1 MRAKSWKSLLLKVRH
16 LTVELDDHRDVLTQC
31 LPEFDRL
38 VRAAAG
44 ETVSPSPPSESNE
57 PGLVPLKKPEEQP
70 PTDEKPPVGD
80 GAGGIP
86 EVSDEV
92 DYPEVAR
99 KLWKAIAAITH
110 PDKTGNDFKLT
121 EIYKRAADAWKK
133 REFEILLDIAF
144 ELDIP
149 VAVDANLVPYIQRR
163 SESLVNEIQHIE
175 RFAVWHWAHAS
186 EKDRQKIVEQAAATY
201 LQIRKATPSS

>member
-44 ETVSPSPPSESNE
+44 ETVSPPPPPSEANE

-70 PTDEKPPVGD
+70 AQPPCGD
-80 GAGGIP
+80 GAGEIP
-86 EVSDEV
+86 EVSDEA

-110 PDKTGNDFKLT
+110 PDKTGNDPKLT
-121 EIYKRAADAWKK
+121 EVYKRAADAWKK
-133 REFEILLDIAF
+133 REFEVLLDIAF

-175 RFAVWHWAHAS
+175 RLAVWHWAHAS
-186 EKDRQKIVEQAAATY
+186 EEDRQKVVERAAAAY